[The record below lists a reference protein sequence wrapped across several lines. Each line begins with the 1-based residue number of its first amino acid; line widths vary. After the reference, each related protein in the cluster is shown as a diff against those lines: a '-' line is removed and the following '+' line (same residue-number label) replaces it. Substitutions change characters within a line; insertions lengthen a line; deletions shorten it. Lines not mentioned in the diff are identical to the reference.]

1 MADGLYLP
9 SFFLDLALTKRN
21 APTAAETKIRRPK
34 TPSKG
39 PSQSQKLTGS
49 SSFSVLGASGVVEVY
64 IKKG

>member
-1 MADGLYLP
+1 MTDGLYWP

-39 PSQSQKLTGS
+39 PSQSQRSTGS
-49 SSFSVLGASGVVEVY
+49 PSSSVLGASGVIEVY
-64 IKKG
+64 IKEG